1 MVHFKICISGAAR
14 GDCLNEKTEDLA
26 RVLGEEIARQ
36 DCVLLT
42 GATTG
47 LPHFACIG
55 AKRLKGMSVGFSPA
69 ISVKEHINKYRL
81 PTNFMD
87 LIIFTGY
94 GYSGRN
100 LMMIR
105 SSDAV
110 IFVCGRIGT
119 LNEFTNAFEEDKPI
133 GVLTQSGGISD
144 EIADIV
150 EVAKRGSKDIFYDDD
165 PVALVKKIAN
175 HLKDHHNQNSTSHPR
190 GKDRG

>member
-1 MVHFKICISGAAR
+1 MAFKICVSGAAK
-14 GDCLNEKTEDLA
+14 GDCISEKNMSLSRD
-26 RVLGEEIARQ
+26 LGEEIAKQ
-36 DCVLLT
+36 GGVILT

-47 LPHFACIG
+47 LPHYSTIG
-55 AKRLKGMSVGFSPA
+55 AKRKRGMSIGFSPA
-69 ISVKEHINKYRL
+69 ISHKEHVKKYQL

-87 LIIFTGY
+87 LIIYTGY

-133 GVLTQSGGISD
+133 GILTESGGIAD
-144 EIADIV
+144 ELKDIIR
-150 EVAKRGSKDIFYDDD
+150 VAKRGDAGVFYDDD
-165 PVALVKKIAN
+165 PAELVKKLISFMKSRDSSSAKKN
-175 HLKDHHNQNSTSHPR
+175 RLN
-190 GKDRG
+190 

>member
-1 MVHFKICISGAAR
+1 MRFKICISGAAK

-26 RVLGEEIARQ
+26 RSLGEEIARQ
-36 DCVLLT
+36 DCILLT

-47 LPHFACIG
+47 LPHFASIG
-55 AKRLKGMSVGFSPA
+55 AKRMKGTSIGFSPA
-69 ISVKEHINKYRL
+69 ISIKEHLKKYKL

-87 LIIFTGY
+87 LVVFTGY

-100 LMMIR
+100 LMMVR

-133 GVLTQSGGISD
+133 GVLTESGGISD
-144 EIADIV
+144 EIKDIV
-150 EVAKRGSKDIFYDDD
+150 EIAKRGSKDIFYDDD
-165 PVALVKKIAN
+165 PISLVKKIAA
-175 HLKDHHNQNSTSHPR
+175 HLRDHHTPNSTSHPR
-190 GKDRG
+190 GNDSG